1 MLEQIVRKVKYGNNI
16 RYTFGQTEEN
26 TEQMGYLL
34 DLQKNSY
41 NKFIAEGI
49 GEVLK
54 EFSPITDYSGKAEV
68 YFLDYKIEERP
79 KLSKA
84 ETKRKSSHYTVALRV
99 KVRLVIKETGE
110 AIENEVFLG
119 DVPYMTPEAT
129 FIFNGIERV
138 VVSQIVR
145 SPSVYYASHIDKTG
159 RELFNCSLSPKR
171 GSWLEIEQKD
181 KEPNQ
186 LKVAL
191 DKGGKISL
199 GIFLKCFGLNNEQIL
214 DIFGDNEIMKATLEK
229 DPFDT
234 QHDALIE
241 LSKKT
246 RPSEIPSAEATK
258 QFIFSQ
264 FFSNQ
269 YYNLG
274 EVGRYKIDKKLN
286 LSNRYIKKSQ
296 EHHKFLFL

>member
-119 DVPYMTPEAT
+119 DVPYMTPQAASAGGSDGG
-129 FIFNGIERV
+129 FRGRRPAP
-138 VVSQIVR
+138 R
-145 SPSVYYASHIDKTG
+145 SAP
-159 RELFNCSLSPKR
+159 
-171 GSWLEIEQKD
+171 
-181 KEPNQ
+181 
-186 LKVAL
+186 
-191 DKGGKISL
+191 
-199 GIFLKCFGLNNEQIL
+199 LKC
-214 DIFGDNEIMKATLEK
+214 A
-229 DPFDT
+229 
-234 QHDALIE
+234 AAA
-241 LSKKT
+241 
-246 RPSEIPSAEATK
+246 RPPR
-258 QFIFSQ
+258 
-264 FFSNQ
+264 
-269 YYNLG
+269 LW
-274 EVGRYKIDKKLN
+274 
-286 LSNRYIKKSQ
+286 
-296 EHHKFLFL
+296 